1 MVYLRYPSVFFL
13 LFMMTYCLS
22 AQSGT
27 LEEAV
32 LRLTGV
38 LSVEQIDAE
47 EMERYERCG
56 LNDLYGLRNQLSE
69 EMKVGM

>member
-1 MVYLRYPSVFFL
+1 
-13 LFMMTYCLS
+13 MMTYCLS

-47 EMERYERCG
+47 EMERYEK
-56 LNDLYGLRNQLSE
+56 LHADPVNINMSSYA
-69 EMKVGM
+69 